1 MEIIIDNEIK
11 LKEIDIDDANEIFDL
26 IDNNREYLREWLPF
40 VDTTKKVEDTLNFIK
55 SVRNKNFE
63 EREIT
68 TVIIYKGQKV
78 GVIGFRDTD
87 KLNHRTEIGYWLAKK
102 YQGNGIIIR
111 SCKSLINYAFN
122 NLNINRITIRYAV
135 ENIKSS
141 KIPKKLNFKFE
152 GIEREGEYIN
162 GIYHDLNVYGLLKK
176 EWEK

>member
-1 MEIIIDNEIK
+1 MQITVDNEIK

-26 IDNNREYLREWLPF
+26 IDNNRKYLRKWLPF
-40 VDTTKKVEDTLNFIK
+40 VDATQKVEDTLNFIK

-68 TVIIYKGQKV
+68 TIIIYKEQKV

-87 KLNHRTEIGYWLAKK
+87 KLNHKTEIGYWLAKK

-111 SCKSLINYAFN
+111 SCKALINYAFN
-122 NLNINRITIRYAV
+122 NLNMNRITIKYAI
-135 ENIKSS
+135 ENTKSS

-162 GIYHDLNVYGLLKK
+162 DVYHDLNVYGLLKK
-176 EWEK
+176 E